1 MPLFSETEDKIFGD
15 IMTDVLG
22 RTNLSRS
29 SAGSKMRTL
38 IESVSKKMG
47 RMWSQF
53 DLNMIQAFVDGAEG
67 KFLNYI
73 GDLLQVP
80 RLGEEP
86 ASISSSDRN
95 VKFYVEVGTFGD
107 LNNGNSI
114 LIPKGKIIGT
124 REAGTG
130 ISYRTVIDTVLAAST
145 NEAYIAV
152 QSVRSG
158 SSVNVGKGTLIY
170 HNFTDY
176 ADSVNDTLKVTNDAE
191 IIKGQDIE
199 NETNYRFRITNQVL
213 SLERANRTAIRLA
226 ALAVPGVADI
236 VSLPY
241 HRGIGTYDLMIK
253 STVPSISS
261 SLIANV
267 QEAIGNVTS
276 HGIYATARG
285 PREVGVSMVGS
296 LILKNRVSAK
306 EQTDIITAATDNVT
320 YYINNLDIG
329 EDFVINEVVER
340 VMSTSDVIKTLGVPN
355 KPLDSLFSYTPS
367 KLEDNKIRASL
378 LADLDP
384 SEDERIIVE
393 NRYAGNTPILF
404 RIVA

>member
-1 MPLFSETEDKIFGD
+1 MPLFAETEDKIFGD

-124 REAGTG
+124 QEAGTG

-158 SSVNVGKGTLIY
+158 SLVNVGKGTLVY

-176 ADSVNDTLKVTNDAE
+176 TDSSNDTLKVTNDAE

-306 EQTDIITAATDNVT
+306 EQTDIITAVTDNVT